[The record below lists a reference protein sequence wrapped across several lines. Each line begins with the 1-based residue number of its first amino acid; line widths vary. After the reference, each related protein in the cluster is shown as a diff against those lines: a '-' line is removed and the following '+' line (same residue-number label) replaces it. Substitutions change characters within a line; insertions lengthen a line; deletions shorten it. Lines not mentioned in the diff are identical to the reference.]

1 MLLGF
6 ETAGIFVALALRFD
20 MQRGRDKTYFTSAF
34 AGYTAGLLVTI
45 LVMNWFQAA
54 QVFPFDQLNNP
65 LENLFYMWMMPI
77 QCLLC

>member
-1 MLLGF
+1 
-6 ETAGIFVALALRFD
+6 

-54 QVFPFDQLNNP
+54 QVSPS
-65 LENLFYMWMMPI
+65 ENSIIPWRTYFVLG
-77 QCLLC
+77 